1 MGNSGGHITSGV
13 KEQAAGSSKD
23 LYKYVNLA
31 GGGILVDLMKKA
43 NRTKDY
49 SEVDRVIKVGKSVFI
64 FMKYLLRWW
73 DRILSTPLK
82 FICGLYFGRLT
93 S

>member
-23 LYKYVNLA
+23 LYKYVNL
-31 GGGILVDLMKKA
+31 GGGGLLVDLMKKA

-49 SEVDRVIKVGKSVFI
+49 SEVDRVIKVGELVFI
-64 FMKYLLRWW
+64 SIKYLL
-73 DRILSTPLK
+73 S
-82 FICGLYFGRLT
+82 
-93 S
+93 

>member
-49 SEVDRVIKVGKSVFI
+49 SEVDRVIKVGKTVFI
-64 FMKYLLRWW
+64 FMKYMY
-73 DRILSTPLK
+73 
-82 FICGLYFGRLT
+82 ICSPDKTGF
-93 S
+93 

>member
-49 SEVDRVIKVGKSVFI
+49 SEVDRVIKVRKLVFI
-64 FMKYLLRWW
+64 SIVQR
-73 DRILSTPLK
+73 R
-82 FICGLYFGRLT
+82 
-93 S
+93 